1 MTKEEVIAHL
11 EETNCKHF
19 ILYEIDQSEIEGV
32 NVKQNRKAAMANL
45 EDSDIDEIYRRT
57 AYNIQKDINACA
69 GFGEAI
75 YDAVKERMATVLEN
89 YFKETID
96 D

>member
-19 ILYEIDQSEIEGV
+19 ILYEIDPSDIDGV
-32 NVKQNRKAAMANL
+32 HYNDERGAAVRSL

-57 AYNIQKDINACA
+57 AHNIQKDINACD

-75 YDAVKERMATVLEN
+75 YDAVKERMATVLEH
-89 YFKETID
+89 YLKETIND
-96 D
+96 